1 MRIGAYTA
9 IKVYKGCIKGIIWW
23 VFTPARVAGG
33 GTYVSVTAPVT
44 AIITRG
50 GEMVADG
57 FGGEEEGVGEV
68 LGDDVGGTDIKLKS
82 YE

>member
-1 MRIGAYTA
+1 
-9 IKVYKGCIKGIIWW
+9 
-23 VFTPARVAGG
+23 
-33 GTYVSVTAPVT
+33 
-44 AIITRG
+44 
-50 GEMVADG
+50 MVADG